1 MKANGQKT
9 GNQKTGNQRRGR
21 FLSLSVLLIG
31 ANLALAQTAAV
42 ANSNSQKS
50 SRRVL
55 VSIPDRKLAILENSN
70 VVRTFPVAVGAALS
84 PSPTGEFRIVSRLKD
99 PTYYHT
105 GVMIP
110 PGKDNPIGPRWL
122 GLNKKGYGIHGTNEP
137 KSIGKAA
144 SHGCIRMRNRDIERF
159 YQMVSVGDVVEIH
172 GQRDEEIARVFGD
185 PDPEAGVATASV
197 TAVSPEIT
205 NAAAGQ

>member
-1 MKANGQKT
+1 MKANGGKRE
-9 GNQKTGNQRRGR
+9 NQGLCR
-21 FLSLSVLLIG
+21 FLSLSVLLILTN
-31 ANLALAQTAAV
+31 AALAQTAAR
-42 ANSNSQKS
+42 ANSNSQKP

-55 VSIPDRKLAILENSN
+55 VSIPDRKLAILENGN
-70 VVRTFPVAVGAALS
+70 VLRTFQVAVGADLS

-105 GVMIP
+105 GVVIP

-122 GLNKKGYGIHGTNEP
+122 GLNKKGYGIHGTNKP

-144 SHGCIRMRNRDIERF
+144 SHGCIRLRNRDIEQF
-159 YQMVSVGDVVEIH
+159 YQMVSVGDVVEIR
-172 GQRDEEIARVFGD
+172 GQWDEEIAQVFGQV
-185 PDPEAGVATASV
+185 EATVAKASV
-197 TAVSPEIT
+197 TAVLPEVT